1 MANKRKNK
9 LDFNDLLRAE
19 KHLKNNVPKL
29 VGERA
34 RRFFELSFR
43 REGFQDSSLVKWT
56 KRKRETKRSRGK
68 KVLSNTG
75 MLKNSIRR
83 TKTTPRQIRISSIGL
98 SYANWHNNGTGR
110 LPKRQFMGNSK
121 TLERGLQKKIE
132 FEIKKAINL

>member
-1 MANKRKNK
+1 MASKRKNK
-9 LDFNDLLRAE
+9 LDFNDLARAE
-19 KHLKNNVPKL
+19 KHLRNNVPKL